1 MFQNFGYYKNVIA
14 FTGKKLLCNFFYA
27 IIHTWI
33 FERTI
38 NNDTIAQI
46 VENAGESRDLVL
58 SAFAEKVA
66 TGVQDNEAVID
77 EKIEQNIH
85 GWKMSRLSRVSLAL
99 LRLAIYE
106 MMYEKD
112 IPLSVSINEVVD
124 LAKKYGGSE
133 DAPFINGV
141 LGSIAKELEPQNA

>member
-1 MFQNFGYYKNVIA
+1 MQGSPEIWCFLRLRK
-14 FTGKKLLCNFFYA
+14 
-27 IIHTWI
+27 
-33 FERTI
+33 
-38 NNDTIAQI
+38 
-46 VENAGESRDLVL
+46 
-58 SAFAEKVA
+58 KVA

-77 EKIEQNIH
+77 EKIRKH
-85 GWKMSRLSRVSLAL
+85 SRLENESFIRVSLAL

-106 MMYEKD
+106 MIYEKD

-141 LGSIAKELEPQNA
+141 LGSVAKSWSRKMRNVYLGIDTSNYTTSTAVLHETDKKCGTTEKLLPRETGRIGITAK

>member
-1 MFQNFGYYKNVIA
+1 MNRRDQREQA
-14 FTGKKLLCNFFYA
+14 FIL
-27 IIHTWI
+27 I

-112 IPLSVSINEVVD
+112 IPLSVSIKGGFGE
-124 LAKKYGGSE
+124 KYGGSE

>member
-1 MFQNFGYYKNVIA
+1 MNRRDQREQA
-14 FTGKKLLCNFFYA
+14 FIL
-27 IIHTWI
+27 I

-85 GWKMSRLSRVSLAL
+85 GWKMSRLSRVSLA
-99 LRLAIYE
+99 
-106 MMYEKD
+106 
-112 IPLSVSINEVVD
+112 
-124 LAKKYGGSE
+124 KKYGGSE

>member
-1 MFQNFGYYKNVIA
+1 MNRRDQREQA
-14 FTGKKLLCNFFYA
+14 FIL
-27 IIHTWI
+27 I

-106 MMYEKD
+106 MMYEYVCTCSNDMMNHYNKVGVHKW
-112 IPLSVSINEVVD
+112 SD
-124 LAKKYGGSE
+124 L
-133 DAPFINGV
+133 IV
-141 LGSIAKELEPQNA
+141 

>member
-1 MFQNFGYYKNVIA
+1 MNRRDQREQA
-14 FTGKKLLCNFFYA
+14 FIL
-27 IIHTWI
+27 I

-85 GWKMSRLSRVSLAL
+85 GWKMSRLSRVSILNTN
-99 LRLAIYE
+99 
-106 MMYEKD
+106 
-112 IPLSVSINEVVD
+112 SEVHSSM
-124 LAKKYGGSE
+124 KKR
-133 DAPFINGV
+133 F
-141 LGSIAKELEPQNA
+141 L

>member
-1 MFQNFGYYKNVIA
+1 M
-14 FTGKKLLCNFFYA
+14 
-27 IIHTWI
+27 
-33 FERTI
+33 
-38 NNDTIAQI
+38 
-46 VENAGESRDLVL
+46 VL

-85 GWKMSRLSRVSLAL
+85 GWKMSRLSRVSLAF

>member
-1 MFQNFGYYKNVIA
+1 MNRRDQREQA
-14 FTGKKLLCNFFYA
+14 FIL
-27 IIHTWI
+27 I

-58 SAFAEKVA
+58 SAFAE
-66 TGVQDNEAVID
+66 QDNEAVID

-141 LGSIAKELEPQNA
+141 LGSVAKELEPQNA

>member
-1 MFQNFGYYKNVIA
+1 MNRRDQREQA
-14 FTGKKLLCNFFYA
+14 FIL
-27 IIHTWI
+27 I

-85 GWKMSRLSRVSLAL
+85 GWKMSRLSHVSLAL

>member
-1 MFQNFGYYKNVIA
+1 MNRRDQREQA
-14 FTGKKLLCNFFYA
+14 FIL
-27 IIHTWI
+27 I

-124 LAKKYGGSE
+124 LAKK
-133 DAPFINGV
+133 
-141 LGSIAKELEPQNA
+141 